1 MLPSR
6 LACLLVLALVLAARV
21 ASSAEPDSAAVAG
34 TTPLMLDSLGVYGHA
49 GSDDGGLVAPSGLAT
64 DQFAHIWVSD
74 ASANRLQRWD
84 AAGQWLGQS
93 GSLGSDANQFRRP
106 ASVSRLGSAGV
117 AVLDIENRRVVT
129 YDLLGRLA
137 VVLVQLDA
145 AALEE
150 QTGRI
155 TPVSLAADR
164 GGALYVADG
173 DRDRVLAF
181 DFAGR
186 LVRTVGSYGAAP
198 GSFRGLASIAVAPHG
213 ELVTIE
219 RPVSLPRKRAK
230 RANSMADSLAA
241 SGARVQRLDAGGAPI
256 ASWLVPATSE
266 ESFALAV
273 DDSGRVAVT
282 CATAGTVSVYS
293 REGRV
298 LAAREGL
305 AQPCAVAWMPDGALL
320 VAEAGRGRIL
330 RVAPAAAK
338 P

>member
-1 MLPSR
+1 MLPPR
-6 LACLLVLALVLAARV
+6 LATLLALALTLTASLAY
-21 ASSAEPDSAAVAG
+21 SAQPDSTLVAG
-34 TTPLMLDSLGVYGHA
+34 ATPLRLDSLGVYGHA
-49 GSDDGGLVAPSGLAT
+49 GTDDGGLVAPSGLAT

-74 ASANRLQRWD
+74 ASTNRLQRWD

-106 ASVSRLGSAGV
+106 ASVARLGSSGV

-213 ELVTIE
+213 ELVTVE
-219 RPVSLPRKRAK
+219 RPVSLPRKRAN
-230 RANSMADSLAA
+230 AADSLAA

-256 ASWLVPATSE
+256 ASWLVPAVSE

-282 CATAGTVSVYS
+282 CASAGTVTVYS

-305 AQPCAVAWMPDGALL
+305 AQPGAVAWMPDGALL

-330 RVAPAAAK
+330 RVAPSAAK

>member
-1 MLPSR
+1 MLPPR
-6 LACLLVLALVLAARV
+6 RACLLALTLVLAASV

-34 TTPLMLDSLGVYGHA
+34 VKPLALDSLGVYGHA
-49 GSDDGGLVAPSGLAT
+49 GTDDGGLVAPSGLAT
-64 DQFAHIWVSD
+64 DQFAHVWVSD
-74 ASANRLQRWD
+74 ASTNRLQRWD

-93 GSLGSDANQFRRP
+93 GSLGSEANQFRRP
-106 ASVSRLGSAGV
+106 ACVSRLGSSGV
-117 AVLDIENRRVVT
+117 AVLDIENRRIVT

-145 AALEE
+145 PALEE

-164 GGALYVADG
+164 GGAVYVADG
-173 DRDRVLAF
+173 DRDRLLAF
-181 DFAGR
+181 DFSGR

-198 GSFRGLASIAVAPHG
+198 GSFRGLASVAVAPHG

-219 RPVSLPRKRAK
+219 RPVNLPRKRAN
-230 RANSMADSLAA
+230 AADTLAA
-241 SGARVQRLDAGGAPI
+241 SGARVQRLDSGGAPI
-256 ASWLVPATSE
+256 ASWLVPATAE
-266 ESFALAV
+266 ESFAMAV

-282 CATAGTVSVYS
+282 CSAAGTVTIYS

-298 LAAREGL
+298 WAVRAGL
-305 AQPCAVAWMPDGALL
+305 AQPGAVAWMPDGSLL

-330 RVAPAAAK
+330 RIAPAAAK